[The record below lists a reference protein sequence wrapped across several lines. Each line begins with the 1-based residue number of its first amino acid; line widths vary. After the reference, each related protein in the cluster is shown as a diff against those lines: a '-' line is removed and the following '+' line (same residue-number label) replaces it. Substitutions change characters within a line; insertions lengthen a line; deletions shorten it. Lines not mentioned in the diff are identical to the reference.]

1 MAKNLLAVEP
11 GIWRRISKA
20 GVVSRFLTITY
31 QLKGQTKFERTG
43 TSSVVDA
50 RKLRA
55 IRLAATATGSPLP
68 CGLVVNVLLD
78 RVLAYYVANNLPSLR
93 TVHGHVAQLRA
104 AIGPMKVKDLS
115 PERIEAMQDAWQA
128 ITGRHAITNATINKR
143 CEILRRA
150 FNLAKQKGTIAQAPY
165 IRRLKPRPIQARYIQ
180 GADQA
185 LLSEYLP
192 DYVVVLVEFARLFGV
207 RKGQLSRTLKTM
219 ADLGRAMVS
228 WPGDEAKN
236 EQPHPMPLDGPG
248 LEIVDRQLAM
258 NPWCPYLFHGRYC
271 RPGRTPN
278 KHYGCVGDF
287 KKAWQ
292 TACRKAGMPVG
303 RKAGGIVFHHT
314 RNTAVT
320 DMLSGPTPMTPHD
333 AMAIS
338 NHKTLSMLKTYN
350 LGNVEA
356 LRARLAASRVDRTQH
371 VETFHDA
378 AKKA

>member
-1 MAKNLLAVEP
+1 MAKHLQAVEP

-20 GVVSRFLTITY
+20 GVVSTLLTITY
-31 QLKGQTKFERTG
+31 EHQGKTKFERTG
-43 TSSVVDA
+43 TTSVVEA

-55 IRLAATATGSPLP
+55 QRVAAAATGTPLP
-68 CGLVVNVLLD
+68 GGLVVSVLLD
-78 RVLAYYVANNLPSLR
+78 RVLADYAVNHRPSLR
-93 TVHGHVAQLRA
+93 TVRGHVAQLDA
-104 AIGPMKVKDLS
+104 ALGAVKVKDLT
-115 PERIEAMQDAWQA
+115 PERIEAMQDAWAA
-128 ITGRHAITNATINKR
+128 ITGPHAITNATINKR
-143 CEILRRA
+143 CEVLRRA
-150 FNLAKQKGTIAQAPY
+150 LNLAKQKGTIAHAPW
-165 IRRLKPRPIQARYIQ
+165 IRRLKTKPIQARYIQ

-185 LLSEYLP
+185 QLSEYLA
-192 DYVVVLVEFARLFGV
+192 DYVVVLLEFARLFGV

-219 ADLGRAMVS
+219 VDRARAMVC

-236 EQPHPMPLDGPG
+236 EQPHPMPLDAAGLAIVERQ
-248 LEIVDRQLAM
+248 LEI

-271 RPGRTPN
+271 RPGRRPS
-278 KHYGCVGDF
+278 KDYGCVGDF

-292 TACRKAGMPVG
+292 AACRKAGMPVG

-320 DMLSGPTPMTPHD
+320 DMLSGDAPMTPHD

-371 VETFHDA
+371 VETFRDA
-378 AKKA
+378 ARKA